1 MGREKS
7 LREVNK
13 FYWPIS
19 KDEEFSEEKS
29 LIDSRQQFKFPSL
42 CRLEA
47 NSEMFYD
54 KFVCW
59 IKKKLRDSKFYLL
72 QLTFCNKIAF
82 KISENKAKLFRIL

>member
-1 MGREKS
+1 MEVKIERIKTLEEVGQGMGREKS

-54 KFVCW
+54 KFVC
-59 IKKKLRDSKFYLL
+59 
-72 QLTFCNKIAF
+72 
-82 KISENKAKLFRIL
+82 